1 MKEYYRPL
9 KNLPEITDPTKLSK
23 YQGMVY
29 SGFNINDV
37 NPEIISLFDKLGL
50 ILQRVQVFHKKP
62 SNDKVWAIHT
72 DSTVSGEDFA
82 KVNWV
87 YGGQGSLM
95 KWYKQKP
102 NISKT
107 TSSFPHGP
115 GVMLYTED
123 EVELVY
129 STELPSPSIVQV
141 GIPHDVVNP
150 LEERYCISIIPF
162 SKETNNRIS
171 IDQLS
176 KIFKDYLV

>member
-50 ILQRVQVFHKKP
+50 ILQR
-62 SNDKVWAIHT
+62 AIHT